1 MTPSGL
7 RTTCIGAYPKPDWLP
22 VRDWFQLE
30 NGQSSAGSEVTRRYS
45 AAIAGA
51 DAGLEKKFI
60 EATRQAVADQIACG
74 IDIPTDGEQRRENY
88 IHYHCRHLD
97 GFDFDNLTHRIVRGG
112 AYETDLPTIR
122 GRVRA
127 KPGHFLDRD
136 WVIAQNFTDRPVKI
150 TVPGPVTIMDTTA
163 DAFYG
168 DERALA
174 FDLAAALNHEI
185 RALADAGCA
194 QIQVDEPMFARRPEA
209 ALSYGLEALERC
221 FHKAGEGVTRTMHM
235 CCGYPNH
242 LDDTTYPK
250 ADPGVYPRLAGELDG
265 VAIDAVSIEDAHRHN
280 DLALLEKFAKKTVVF
295 GAVAIAE
302 SRIEPVEEIAERLKS
317 ALDHIDRHRLIAAPD
332 CGLGFLGRTLAMDKL
347 RNLTAAAR
355 IV

>member
-1 MTPSGL
+1 MGL
-7 RTTCIGAYPKPDWLP
+7 RTTCIGAYPKPGWLP

-30 NGQSSAGSEVTRRYS
+30 HGQSTAGSEITRGYS
-45 AAIAGA
+45 AAMAGA
-51 DAGLEKKFI
+51 DAGLEEKFI
-60 EATRQAVADQIACG
+60 AATRQAVEDQIACG

-97 GFDFDNLTHRIVRGG
+97 GFDFDNLTHRVVRGG

-122 GRVRA
+122 GPVRA
-127 KPGHFLDRD
+127 RPGHFLDRD
-136 WVIAQNFTDRPVKI
+136 WAIAQGFADRPVKI
-150 TVPGPVTIMDTTA
+150 TVPGPVTISDSTA
-163 DAFYG
+163 NEFYDDA
-168 DERALA
+168 RALA

-185 RALADAGCA
+185 RALADAGCT
-194 QIQVDEPMFARRPEA
+194 QIQVDEPLFARKPEA

-221 FHKAGEGVTRTMHM
+221 FHKVGPGVTRTMHM
-235 CCGYPNH
+235 CCGYPDH
-242 LDDTTYPK
+242 LDDTTYLK
-250 ADPGVYPRLAGELDG
+250 ADPGVYVRLAGELDLI
-265 VAIDAVSIEDAHRHN
+265 AIDAVSIEDAHRHN
-280 DLALLEKFAKKTVVF
+280 DLSLLERFARKTVVF

-302 SRIEPVEEIAERLKS
+302 SRIEPVDEIAERLQA

>member
-250 ADPGVYPRLAGELDG
+250 ADRASLPAPCRRTRRCCHRCRVHRGCPPPQRSGAAGEVRQEDRG
-265 VAIDAVSIEDAHRHN
+265 VR
-280 DLALLEKFAKKTVVF
+280 
-295 GAVAIAE
+295 
-302 SRIEPVEEIAERLKS
+302 RR
-317 ALDHIDRHRLIAAPD
+317 RHRRKPHRA
-332 CGLGFLGRTLAMDKL
+332 GRGD
-347 RNLTAAAR
+347 RRTA
-355 IV
+355 